1 MSQQLFATAV
11 HHALGDEAQPRQ
23 AALLLGA
30 MSASDRAWVLA
41 RLPTADRAI
50 LEPLLGELDA
60 LGIPVDADLLDA
72 VLEKPARGESAE
84 PGSTVP
90 RDAADTAAV
99 LNAAPAALLK
109 LLAHEPAGLIA
120 RLLGM
125 RAWPWQQEFM
135 KLLPASKAAE
145 VRNCLERD
153 AISLTDDSPGPA
165 VAPLWQAAMMRCLRF
180 RLEEAEPSAGTIA
193 PQRQTPPGPV
203 RGHAWWRWGS
213 VRPSHRQG
221 REGRP

>member
-11 HHALGDEAQPRQ
+11 QPASGDEARPRQ

-41 RLPTADRAI
+41 QLPAADRVI
-50 LEPLLGELDA
+50 LDPLLGELDA

-72 VLEKPARGESAE
+72 VLDKPARGAPTE
-84 PGSTVP
+84 PGSTAP
-90 RDAADTAAV
+90 RDAVDTAAV
-99 LNAAPAALLK
+99 LNAAPAVLLK
-109 LLAHEPAGLIA
+109 LLAHEPAALIA

-145 VRNCLERD
+145 VRDCLERH
-153 AISLTDDSPGPA
+153 AMPLTEAPDPA
-165 VAPLWQAAMMRCLRF
+165 AASRWRTAMMRGLRL
-180 RLEEAEPSAGTIA
+180 RLEEAEAAASTMA
-193 PQRQTPPGPV
+193 PQPGVPAGRV

-213 VRPSHRQG
+213 ERPR
-221 REGRP
+221 RRPDERGRP

>member
-11 HHALGDEAQPRQ
+11 QPALGDEARPRQ

-41 RLPTADRAI
+41 QLPTADRAI
-50 LEPLLGELDA
+50 LDPMLGELDA

-72 VLEKPARGESAE
+72 VLEKPARGAPTE
-84 PGSTVP
+84 PGSPAP

-145 VRNCLERD
+145 VRDCLERY
-153 AISLTDDSPGPA
+153 AMPLTEAPDPA
-165 VAPLWQAAMMRCLRF
+165 VASLWRAAMMRCLRL
-180 RLEEAEPSAGTIA
+180 RLEEAGPAAGTMA
-193 PQRQTPPGPV
+193 PQPGASASRV

-213 VRPSHRQG
+213 VRPTRRHDQG
-221 REGRP
+221 GRP